1 MPMCN
6 RKKLIMFSVNPDYI
20 KAEGDDIT
28 LYVDLNWDNVTQ
40 IVYIYIY
47 YVQYY
52 TKKGFFL
59 L

>member
-1 MPMCN
+1 
-6 RKKLIMFSVNPDYI
+6 MFSVNPDYI